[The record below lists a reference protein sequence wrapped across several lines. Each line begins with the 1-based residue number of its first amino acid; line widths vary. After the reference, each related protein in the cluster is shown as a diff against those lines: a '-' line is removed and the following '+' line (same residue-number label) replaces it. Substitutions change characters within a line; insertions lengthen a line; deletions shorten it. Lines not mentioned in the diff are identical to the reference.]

1 MKKKLIALIAVL
13 LLIPAALYI
22 SRIAA
27 GGIDAADV
35 FVCDLQTERI
45 LPYDNGEGT
54 VYVFLPSFADMSN
67 LAIIPKTDIRIDG
80 KPAKDIPA
88 AYLKP
93 NTPYKLSFRV
103 FGKKTTRELLFV
115 KSANIATLFIDTQS
129 GTTDFLDKT
138 KKHRESV
145 SMRIYSSDGNLS
157 YNEKNAGTVGG
168 RGNATWEYEQ
178 KKPYSLRLNA
188 PAAFLGMSPSTGWA
202 LLSNT
207 SDQSNL
213 RNKIVCDF
221 AARVMPGWTP
231 KSEYADV
238 YFNGDYRGLYLLTEN
253 KEVAPN
259 KINLE
264 SDGKSFLVESD
275 LSYRSETGVQS
286 FTTSRNKYFKI
297 VFPAK
302 CTSDQIGFLTSAFQT
317 IEDGLVK
324 DKDAWNIPLE
334 MDSAARRF
342 LVDEIFINSD
352 CDLAST
358 FYRVVGG
365 KVYAGPVWD
374 YDNSLGNAAPM
385 IWARSASNPEQIFA
399 TSDEKHIYEDC
410 SRGRLWYYHMY
421 NNSVFREKI
430 EQLYRDEYR
439 PLLTEL
445 IKELPD
451 KAAAL
456 KPAAEMNA
464 LRQRELAI
472 IIDGEFIPYDKQ
484 VAAIAD
490 FLTRRVKYLD
500 RAWLGGEKK

>member
-27 GGIDAADV
+27 GGINAADV
-35 FVCDLQTERI
+35 FVCDLQAERI
-45 LPYDNGEGT
+45 LPYDNNEGA
-54 VYVFLPSFADMSN
+54 VYVFLPSFADMSD
-67 LAIIPKTDIRIDG
+67 LAIIPKTDMRVDG
-80 KPAKDIPA
+80 KSDFDVSV
-88 AYLKP
+88 LGVNKP
-93 NTPYKLSFRV
+93 HKLSFKV
-103 FGKKTTRELLFV
+103 FGRKTERELIFV
-115 KSANIATLFIDTQS
+115 KSANTATLFIDTQS

-145 SMRIYSSDGNLS
+145 SMRVYNPHGTVT
-157 YNEKNAGTVGG
+157 YNEKNAGTMGG

-188 PAAFLGMSPSTGWA
+188 PAAFLGMSSSTGWA

-213 RNKIVCDF
+213 RNKTVCDF

-231 KSEYADV
+231 RSEYVDV

-253 KEVAPN
+253 KEVAPG
-259 KINLE
+259 KIDLA
-264 SDGKSFLVESD
+264 SDGKSFLIESD

-297 VFPAK
+297 VFPPK
-302 CTSDQIGFLTSAFQT
+302 CTSDQIDFLTSTFQS

-324 DKDAWNIPLE
+324 DKNAWNIPLDL
-334 MDSAARRF
+334 DSAARRF
-342 LVDEIFINSD
+342 LIDEIFINSD
-352 CDLAST
+352 CDLGST
-358 FYRVVGG
+358 FYRVLGDR
-365 KVYAGPVWD
+365 VYAGPVWD

-385 IWARSASNPEQIFA
+385 IWARTASNPEQIFA
-399 TSDEKHIYEDC
+399 VNDEKHIYEDC

-421 NNSVFREKI
+421 DNTLFREKI
-430 EQLYRDEYR
+430 KQLYRDEYR

-445 IKELPD
+445 MKEFPA

-484 VAAIAD
+484 VAAITD
-490 FLTRRVKYLD
+490 FLTGRVKYLD
-500 RAWLGGEKK
+500 NAWLGGEKK